1 MKIKGQFLNTDAKLA
16 KYQLTT
22 AIYFKTLINII
33 YHTNRLKEKTREC
46 LFRYNTYV
54 LQMKKMN
61 LVKFNPHLGWER
73 KKTNKKTPSKPGKEG
88 NFFILIKA
96 IYRDYIPGFLS
107 KIWNM
112 TRRLLSLLQLK
123 SVLKVPAGVK

>member
-73 KKTNKKTPSKPGKEG
+73 KKTNKQKNP
-88 NFFILIKA
+88 
-96 IYRDYIPGFLS
+96 
-107 KIWNM
+107 
-112 TRRLLSLLQLK
+112 
-123 SVLKVPAGVK
+123 